1 MVKFLTV
8 LCLFLAAA
16 LGSAPAT
23 AQTIKLGTLAPEGSV
38 WYNVLRDMAEEWK
51 EISNGRIQV
60 RIYPGGIAGDDSDM
74 VRKVRIGQ
82 LHAAALTGQGLSNI
96 AKEISVFQMPMLLRS
111 DDELDYVRD
120 QLAPELEAIL
130 EEKGFKV
137 LYWSEVGWVYLFSNK
152 PVVKPADLKPLKL
165 WVWAGDAA
173 WADALKDG
181 GYRPVP
187 LPATEIHTGLTSGLL
202 DAFATTP
209 VVALSYQWFG
219 QAKNMMAMKW
229 APLTAAVVISKK
241 TWDRIPED
249 IRPEIMA
256 AAIKAGDRA
265 KVEIRR
271 LEDDAIKAME
281 GFGLKV
287 NDVTPAIAAEWRVEI
302 ERTYPKIIGKSIPE
316 EIYQDVAAILEGYR
330 GEDSGD

>member
-1 MVKFLTV
+1 MIKFLTAV
-8 LCLFLAAA
+8 CIFLTFG
-16 LGSAPAT
+16 LNT
-23 AQTIKLGTLAPEGSV
+23 TLAQTIKMGTLAPEGSV
-38 WYNVLRDMAEEWK
+38 WHNVLRDMAEDWK
-51 EISNGRIQV
+51 EISDGRIRV

-82 LHAAALTGQGLSNI
+82 LHAAALTGQGLSTI
-96 AKEISVFQMPMLLRS
+96 AEEISIFQMPMLLRS
-111 DDELDYVRD
+111 DAELDYVRD
-120 QLAPELEAIL
+120 KLAPELEVL
-130 EEKGFKV
+130 MEEKGFKV
-137 LYWSEVGWVYLFSNK
+137 LYWSEVGWVYLFSNQ
-152 PVVKPADLKPLKL
+152 PVRQPADLKPLNI

-209 VVALSYQWFG
+209 VAALSYQWFG

-229 APLTAAVVISKK
+229 APLTAAVVVSTK

-249 IRPEIMA
+249 IRPEILA

-265 KVEIRR
+265 KVEIRG
-271 LEDDAIKAME
+271 LEAEAIKAME

-287 NDVTPAIAAEWRVEI
+287 NTVTPEMAAEWQQEI
-302 ERTYPKIIGKSIPE
+302 EKTYPKLLGTSIPD
-316 EIYQDVAAILEGYR
+316 EIYRDVAAILEGYR
-330 GEDSGD
+330 GEGSGD